1 MNQNIDDNIYLSSPY
16 DLSTV
21 LSAEL
26 EQIVILKKYFKCS
39 CVFSKCVI

>member
-26 EQIVILKKYFKCS
+26 EQIVI
-39 CVFSKCVI
+39 